1 VARADVVSL
10 TRRPLSEQVAASI
23 VEFCVSREMKAN
35 DVVPTIADLA
45 ETLQVSRTVVRD
57 ALTRLEEEGVVSQGE
72 GRFWVLL
79 GPGLR
84 RWQRSRGRVVRS
96 ESGGEAN
103 AALNYPSLAERA
115 ADAVLDMI
123 LDQKLQE
130 GDPLPPNWQ
139 LAEDYGVSTLV
150 VREAIASLAARGIL
164 LRRQGREPV
173 VSAPRFEIISS
184 MLRVRAH
191 LDGITID
198 EFRACRAGLEIQA
211 AALAA
216 KAGNPARKAQVLQ
229 QYLDG
234 MREAPDAATFN
245 ENDMGFH
252 LAVAELSDNQAV
264 QIMLQAVGDLLREG
278 IEESYRRDFLRGG
291 REGLVE
297 IHKLHEGIAEA
308 ISKGDS
314 AAASERMAV
323 HFHS

>member
-1 VARADVVSL
+1 VSL

-23 VEFCVSREMKAN
+23 VELCLARDMKPN

-57 ALTRLEEEGVVSQGE
+57 ALTRLEEDGVVSQGE

-84 RWQRSRGRVVRS
+84 RWQRSRGRVARS
-96 ESGGEAN
+96 ESGGGEAN
-103 AALNYPSLAERA
+103 AALNYPSLADRA

-123 LDQKLQE
+123 LDHKLQE
-130 GDPLPPNWQ
+130 GDPLPPTWQ

-164 LRRQGREPV
+164 FRRQGREPV

-216 KAGNPARKAQVLQ
+216 KAGNPARKAQLLQ

-234 MREAPDAATFN
+234 MRDAPDAATFN

-264 QIMLQAVGDLLREG
+264 QIMLQAVGDLVREG

-297 IHKLHEGIAEA
+297 IHKLHEGIADA
-308 ISKGDS
+308 IRRGDS
-314 AAASERMAV
+314 AAASQRMGV